1 MTVMLDCIAL
11 PDRFSGAAFYILH
24 LTRSLLQQERGF
36 NILVLCRA
44 KHAHY
49 FENYA
54 RPGDAIITT
63 ELHNR
68 AHKLYFYEKQLP
80 KLLLKNQVDLFL
92 ATHYITPPPHPAYS
106 IISVFHDM
114 GFMLHPG
121 WYSIV
126 KRFYFRKR
134 MPVFV
139 KRSDAIVTV
148 SHNTRNE
155 LMRFFPQVEQKSL
168 CIYPGTDHLSG
179 GAEQPEEIR
188 QTDRPYLLAVNSF
201 EKRKNIPLIIDIFEE
216 LKNRYDIR
224 LDLIIAGKNNNHS
237 DGIQRRRNHTPFKDS
252 ITVFTDVSTGQLKYL
267 YQKAALF
274 VNTSLYEGFGFTPA
288 EAISMGCPVFLYPNG
303 AVRELFGEHAALVDS
318 TKPAVWAE
326 RIFSAMQ
333 DDFAGSITPHALKDL
348 TWANCAYNFTNL
360 IETIKEKQ
368 CKRIPSFQ

>member
-54 RPGDAIITT
+54 RPGDAIITA
-63 ELHNR
+63 ELRNR
-68 AHKLYFYEKQLP
+68 AHKLYFYEKQLS
-80 KLLLKNQVDLFL
+80 KILLKHKADLFL
-92 ATHYITPPPHPAYS
+92 ATHYITPPAHPDYS

-114 GFMLHPG
+114 GFMLHPE
-121 WYSIV
+121 WYAIV

-155 LMRFFPQVEQKSL
+155 LVRFFPAAQQKSL
-168 CIYPGTDHLSG
+168 SIYPGTNHLSAS
-179 GAEQPEEIR
+179 AEPPEEIR
-188 QTDRPYLLAVNSF
+188 QSDRPFILAVNSF

-216 LKNRYDIR
+216 LKKRYDISH
-224 LDLIIAGKNNNHS
+224 DLIIAGKNNNHS
-237 DGIQRRRNHTPFKDS
+237 NGIQQRRNHSPFKDS
-252 ITVFTDVSTGQLKYL
+252 VFIFSNVRMGQLKYL
-267 YQKAALF
+267 YRNAALF
-274 VNTSLYEGFGFTPA
+274 INTSLYEGFGFTPA

-303 AVRELFGEHAALVDS
+303 AARELFGEHAALIDS
-318 TKPAVWAE
+318 TEPGVWAE

-333 DDFAGSITPHALKDL
+333 DNFAGSIKPHALKDL

-360 IETIKEKQ
+360 IETIEEKR
-368 CKRIPSFQ
+368 CKKIPSFQ